1 MGYRLEISPV
11 GSIACGGKLYG
22 YISPETLHECKSWQ
36 WLRDHDQLEKEDQDL
51 WDYGYDHKMIL
62 FKDEFK
68 EFIELYIEDYNKHNP
83 YHCQLELA
91 DFEKALK
98 ENCVRLEWM

>member
-1 MGYRLEISPV
+1 MGYRLEISKV

-36 WLRDHDQLEKEDQDL
+36 WLRDHDRLEKEDQDL
-51 WDYGYDHKMIL
+51 WDYGYDHEMLL

-68 EFIELYIEDYNKHNP
+68 EFIELYIEDYNKYAP
-83 YHCQLELA
+83 YGGKLSLD
-91 DFEKALK
+91 DFDEALG
-98 ENCVRLEWM
+98 EYCVRLGWM